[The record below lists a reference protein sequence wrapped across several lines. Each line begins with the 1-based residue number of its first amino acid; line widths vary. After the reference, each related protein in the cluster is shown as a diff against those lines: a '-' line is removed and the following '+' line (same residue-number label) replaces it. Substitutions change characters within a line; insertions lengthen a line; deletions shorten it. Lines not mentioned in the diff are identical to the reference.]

1 MPKPS
6 FVEPAKSIK
15 NKPSAPARAAAS
27 APVVVKPAPVK
38 KAADKPEPMRS
49 RQKPEP
55 EWSTPKSEFLKVRV
69 ESIDD
74 SGYNSRLEIDEN
86 APEFADLCASV
97 RAMGVIEPIIVT
109 PLDDIKKN
117 KAGLRFDLVAGF
129 RRYRA
134 LKKTGLR
141 ETWAVI
147 HHYTHPTQRVIVNLL
162 ENQHRQSL
170 RAYEEALAFK
180 KLRDEGFR
188 TATIADK
195 LAISETKV
203 NNYVSCVENLIP
215 ELLDVFRKNSEATTL
230 SQLIQ
235 LSRADKAEQES
246 FFRALSMTKPEV
258 DKDKG
263 KDKPKEEKA
272 PKVKNRDQVRG
283 FLGDLTRAES
293 ILVDGDEVYLG
304 EEDTRR
310 CVEAALRWVIG
321 EVRFPLVL
329 PPSDK
334 SERMRDEG

>member
-15 NKPSAPARAAAS
+15 NKPAAPSKPAAPA
-27 APVVVKPAPVK
+27 PVAVKPAPVK
-38 KAADKPEPMRS
+38 AAGDKPEPMRS
-49 RQKPEP
+49 RQKAEP

-69 ESIDD
+69 EAIDD
-74 SGYNSRLEIDEN
+74 TGYNSRLEIDESS
-86 APEFADLCASV
+86 AEFADLCASV
-97 RAMGVIEPIIVT
+97 KAMGVIEPIIVT
-109 PLDDIKKN
+109 PLDDLKKN

-141 ETWAVI
+141 ETWAVV

-162 ENQHRQSL
+162 ENQHRQNL

-180 KLRDEGFR
+180 RLRDEGFR

-215 ELLDVFRKNSEATTL
+215 ELLDVFKKNSEGTTL
-230 SQLIQ
+230 SQLIV
-235 LSRADKAEQES
+235 LSRADKNEQQS
-246 FFRALSMTKPEV
+246 YYRALTLQKPEPAA
-258 DKDKG
+258 DKEK
-263 KDKPKEEKA
+263 KPKEEKA

-293 ILVDGDEVYLG
+293 IMVDGEEVYLG

-334 SERMRDEG
+334 SERMRDDA

>member
-6 FVEPAKSIK
+6 FVEPVKSIK
-15 NKPSAPARAAAS
+15 NKPAAPSKPAVAQ
-27 APVVVKPAPVK
+27 PVAVKPAPVK
-38 KAADKPEPMRS
+38 TSHDKPEAMRS
-49 RQKPEP
+49 RQRPEP

-69 ESIDD
+69 DAIDD
-74 SGYNSRLEIDEN
+74 SGYNSRLEIDESS
-86 APEFADLCASV
+86 AEFADLCASV
-97 RAMGVIEPIIVT
+97 RQMGVIEPIIVT

-188 TATIADK
+188 TATIAEK

-215 ELLDVFRKNSEATTL
+215 DLLEVFKKNSEQTTL
-230 SQLIQ
+230 TQLIQ
-235 LSRADKAEQES
+235 LSRADKGEQES
-246 FFRALSMTKPEV
+246 FFRALSMARPDGE
-258 DKDKG
+258 KDKAP
-263 KDKPKEEKA
+263 KPKEDKA
-272 PKVKNRDQVRG
+272 PKVKNRDQIRG
-283 FLGDLTRAES
+283 FLGDLLRAES
-293 ILVDGDEVYLG
+293 IVVDGDEVYLG

-310 CVEAALRWVIG
+310 CVESALRWVLG